1 MIIYQHK
8 SSNLFDRVPADIF
21 RPLVGQN
28 QRRMWELLER
38 LYNVLFGPDAIPPQE
53 DGFLQ
58 RDLTI
63 EIERYLQNSQPWQDD
78 SEELEEGAPLNIQAN
93 LILNRLIDTG
103 WMKSERVGVR
113 TFINMHPIVL
123 RLFETLNQFVHEG
136 PQLIGGKVQMIYNQ
150 LCHVM
155 ENPTAQAQ
163 GFQSAAQESI
173 RLINTLNATA
183 VRVKDILANLGQK
196 DETQVFVQ
204 RFFGEYVSTLYVR
217 DYQQLRTE
225 NHPLKHRWEIV
236 TMVESLRDDP
246 VKRRSLI
253 QGYADISRPGNEDPE
268 SMFESDVQRFLRF
281 VDIERYLDRLDHSVN
296 EATRRSVAFLTYR
309 LKTSDRLEL
318 SIDQAIMAVL
328 NSDKNGFSI
337 EGRLI
342 PPGQCLSEERLR
354 QPIIKA
360 KAQPKVFIRKREM
373 TPREKALVTLRMAMI
388 KSRIVSDKVL
398 LTYLDKNMGSQL
410 EIDSDHFEI
419 KTVEDAC
426 AFLTLSKLALYHLV
440 SKSSKLPMHSLLK
453 GVPIEIESQ
462 LGERTI
468 SPLIDGPMFK
478 VRKRV

>member
-1 MIIYQHK
+1 
-8 SSNLFDRVPADIF
+8 
-21 RPLVGQN
+21 
-28 QRRMWELLER
+28 
-38 LYNVLFGPDAIPPQE
+38 
-53 DGFLQ
+53 
-58 RDLTI
+58 
-63 EIERYLQNSQPWQDD
+63 
-78 SEELEEGAPLNIQAN
+78 
-93 LILNRLIDTG
+93 
-103 WMKSERVGVR
+103 
-113 TFINMHPIVL
+113 
-123 RLFETLNQFVHEG
+123 
-136 PQLIGGKVQMIYNQ
+136 
-150 LCHVM
+150 
-155 ENPTAQAQ
+155 
-163 GFQSAAQESI
+163 
-173 RLINTLNATA
+173 
-183 VRVKDILANLGQK
+183 
-196 DETQVFVQ
+196 
-204 RFFGEYVSTLYVR
+204 
-217 DYQQLRTE
+217 
-225 NHPLKHRWEIV
+225 
-236 TMVESLRDDP
+236 MVESLRDDP

>member
-1 MIIYQHK
+1 MITHQNK
-8 SSNLFDRVPADIF
+8 SSSLFDRVPVDIF

-38 LYNVLFGPDAIPPQE
+38 LYNIFFGPDAIPPQE

-63 EIERYLQNSQPWQDD
+63 EIERYLQNSLPWQDD
-78 SEELEEGAPLNIQAN
+78 GEELTENAPINLQAN

-103 WMKSERVGVR
+103 WLKAERIGVR
-113 TFINMHPIVL
+113 SFISMHPTVL
-123 RLFETLNQFVHEG
+123 RLFETLSQFVHEG

-150 LCHVM
+150 LCNVI

-196 DETQVFVQ
+196 DETQIFVQ

-246 VKRRSLI
+246 DKRRNLI
-253 QGYADISRPGNEDPE
+253 QGYAEISRPKNEDPE
-268 SMFESDVQRFLRF
+268 LMFENDVQRFLRF

-318 SIDQAIMAVL
+318 SIDHAITAVL
-328 NSDKNGFSI
+328 NSTKNGFYI

-342 PPGQCLSEERLR
+342 PPGQCLSEDRLR
-354 QPIIKA
+354 QPIIKG
-360 KAQPKVFIRKREM
+360 KAQPKILIRKREM
-373 TPREKALVTLRMAMI
+373 TPREKALVTLRMVMI
-388 KSRIVSDKVL
+388 KNRIVSEKTL
-398 LTYLDKNMGSQL
+398 LTYLDKNMGSRQ
-410 EIDSDHFEI
+410 EIESSDFEI

-426 AFLTLSKLALYHLV
+426 AFLTLSKLALHQQA
-440 SKSSKLPMHSLLK
+440 SKRSKKPMHGLLK
-453 GVPIEIESQ
+453 AIPIEIESQ
-462 LGERTI
+462 FGERTI
-468 SPLIDGPMFK
+468 SPLIDGPLFK
-478 VRKRV
+478 IRKRV